1 MASGERGS
9 LDTELAVFA
18 KVVTKQT
25 SSACNSAIGQLDF
38 RILRT
43 QLQDG
48 PLDRAIAMLTI
59 VMDHRVIQGIDAL
72 EIFRIQNVLRAD
84 ASGSRCAEI
93 GFEKS
98 SFE

>member
-1 MASGERGS
+1 
-9 LDTELAVFA
+9 
-18 KVVTKQT
+18 
-25 SSACNSAIGQLDF
+25 
-38 RILRT
+38 
-43 QLQDG
+43 
-48 PLDRAIAMLTI
+48 MLTI

>member
-1 MASGERGS
+1 MADEHDR
-9 LDTELAVFA
+9 
-18 KVVTKQT
+18 
-25 SSACNSAIGQLDF
+25 
-38 RILRT
+38 
-43 QLQDG
+43 LQDG

-84 ASGSRCAEI
+84 APGSRCAEI
-93 GFEKS
+93 GLEKS